1 MPAVDMKL
9 AVLTLLGCLALLM
22 YGMKT
27 MSEGL
32 QKLTGNT
39 LRTMLGTMTK
49 HRVMGVATGTAVTAT
64 IQSSTATTVLTVSF
78 VNAGLLTLKQ
88 AISIIMGA
96 NIGTTIS
103 GWIMVLGFK
112 FDMLYLVY
120 PCFVLG
126 IILSYTKKNSA
137 KSLSEFLF
145 GLAFM
150 LFAITTLRT
159 TGGSMHLG
167 DIPAVQNFVQACG
180 NFGFA
185 STLLFLLIG
194 GILTMCVQSSAA
206 VMAITLI
213 LCSSGALEIYQGI
226 ALVMGENIGT
236 TVTSNVVALSA
247 STQARRAALAHLLFN
262 MFGVVWVLC
271 VFHPFINLVCCLVG
285 FDPTLKPSTPEEVKA
300 AQDGVTFAVAGFH
313 TMFNVCNVLILIW
326 FIKPMEKL
334 ICKIIKDKADDDEF
348 RLKFISGGILSTA
361 ELSLFEARK
370 EIVLFGQR
378 CKKMFNMIPE
388 LLTTKEENEFNK
400 IFSRIEKYEGI
411 SDNMEVEIAKYLN
424 QVSEGR
430 LSNES
435 KLTIQSMLREISEME
450 SIGDACYN
458 MARAINHKFRSK
470 DDFTEEQYKH
480 INHMIEL
487 CNTALDYMI
496 DVEEGKPGADYNR
509 SRNIENE
516 INNYRKNLKERNVAD
531 INDKKYDYQ
540 MSVHYMDVVN
550 ACEHLG
556 DYVINVV
563 EAHVNKKRA
572 AV

>member
-22 YGMKT
+22 FGMKT

-126 IILSYTKKNSA
+126 IILSYMKKNSS

-159 TGGSMHLG
+159 TGASMHLG

-180 NFGFA
+180 QWGFA

-194 GILTMCVQSSAA
+194 GVMTMCVQSSAA

-262 MFGVVWVLC
+262 MFGVVWVLI
-271 VFHPFINLVCCLVG
+271 VFHPFINMVCGLVG
-285 FDPTLKPSTPEEVKA
+285 FDPSLKPSTPEEVKA

-313 TMFNVCNVLILIW
+313 TMFNVVNVLILIW
-326 FIKPMEKL
+326 FIKPMETL
-334 ICKIIKDKADDDEF
+334 ICKIIKDKAEDDEF

-370 EIVLFGQR
+370 EIILFAQR
-378 CKKMFNMIPE
+378 CKKMFNMVPD
-388 LLTTKEENEFNK
+388 LLTTKEENDFTK

-435 KLTIQSMLREISEME
+435 KATIQSMLREISEME

-470 DDFTEEQYKH
+470 DDFTEDQYKH
-480 INHMIEL
+480 INHMVEL

-496 DVEEGKPGADYNR
+496 DVEEDKPGADYNR
-509 SRNIENE
+509 SRNVENE
-516 INNYRKNLKERNVAD
+516 INNYRKSLKERNVAD
-531 INDKKYDYQ
+531 INDKKYNYQ

-563 EAHVNKKRA
+563 EAHVNKKKLT
-572 AV
+572 V